1 MTHLRRELERL
12 ESRDTPATFVWSG
25 AGGND
30 SWLNDA
36 NWVGNAHPTG
46 ALAALDDLVFPAN
59 AARFTSNNDLTNAA
73 FRSITIA
80 SGASYT
86 LSGNGLALGS
96 GSVAGSG
103 NITVN
108 AGATAVLVLNLQFS
122 APATSDQFFSVAAG
136 STLTVNGV
144 MSGTGG
150 ARLVK
155 SGTGTLVLTADN
167 SPFHGIITLGA
178 NAGVLRMQGS
188 PNALGSTAGDTF
200 VGANSQ
206 LQIDLPNS
214 TVLEAIH
221 INGNGI
227 SNDGALLNVAGN
239 NTLNNTLFLDSNS
252 TIGVGSGKLVQNGL
266 LVAASTFG
274 LTKVGAGTLQL
285 NQTETLNGP
294 TTLAAGTLVVN
305 GNTTNSPITMTGG
318 TLAGTGTVGS
328 ITATGGT
335 IRPGLFAAPFS
346 FQSQSVSMNGATYSP
361 TFVNNSSGD
370 VSDLLNVTG
379 TVNLTGATL
388 TLNTTGFTP
397 SRRFSL
403 LLIEND
409 QADPVVGTFNGLAEG
424 ATVDVAGV
432 PYRITYR
439 GNTGN
444 DVMLVPQTP
453 VPATDPFAVSG
464 LKNGL
469 AVVYPP
475 AQSGTYQAA
484 AGASFSPF
492 GTIAATVRVATA
504 DVNGDQIK
512 DTILVTGPGV
522 PIRVAVVNGVDSTT
536 LIAPF
541 DPFGGNFTGGG
552 FVAAADL
559 DGDNRAEFVVT
570 PDQGGG
576 PRATIFSLP
585 ASGTLQTKANFFGID
600 DESFRGGA
608 RPALG
613 DINHDGTP
621 DLLIAA
627 GFGGGPR
634 IALFRG
640 DTLFTT
646 RTKIVG
652 DFFAFPED
660 AKTLRNGVF
669 AALGDINGDG
679 YADLVFGGGPG
690 GGPRVHILSG
700 QLLTTGSP
708 NLFTQPI
715 ANFFVAG
722 NDKDRGGVRLAVTDA
737 DDDAK
742 ADLVVGSGA
751 GSPARVRVY
760 RGVNFSGTGEPATF
774 QDLTPFGTG
783 TLADGVFVG

>member
-12 ESRDTPATFVWSG
+12 ESRDTPATFTWSG

-46 ALAALDDLVFPAN
+46 AVAALDDLVFPAN
-59 AARFTSNNDLTNAA
+59 ATRFTSNNDLTNAA
-73 FRSITIA
+73 FGSITVA

-86 LSGNGLALGS
+86 FSGNSLALGS
-96 GSVAGSG
+96 ASVAGSG

-108 AGATAVLVLNLQFS
+108 AGAAAVVGLNLQFA
-122 APATSDQFFSVAAG
+122 APSLSNQFFNIGAG

-144 MSGTGG
+144 MSSTGG
-150 ARLVK
+150 GRLVK

-167 SPFHGIITLGA
+167 SAFHGIITA
-178 NAGVLRMQGS
+178 NAGVLRMQGN
-188 PNALGSTAGDTF
+188 PNTLGSTAGDTF
-200 VGANSQ
+200 VEANAQ
-206 LQIDLPNS
+206 LQIDSLTAA
-214 TVLEAIH
+214 TVEVLH

-239 NTLNNTLFLDSNS
+239 NTLNNTLFLHSTSTVGVANGSLTLAGALTSLVNS
-252 TIGVGSGKLVQNGL
+252 
-266 LVAASTFG
+266 G
-274 LTKVGAGTLQL
+274 LTKVGPGTLQL
-285 NQTETLNGP
+285 NPVATLFGP
-294 TTLAAGTLVVN
+294 TTVAAGTLVVN
-305 GNTTNSPITMTGG
+305 GNIANSPLTITGG

-328 ITATGGT
+328 LTATGGT
-335 IRPGLFAAPFS
+335 IRPGLLAAPFS
-346 FQSQSVSMNGATYSP
+346 FQSQSVSMNGATYTA

-388 TLNTTGFTP
+388 SLNTTGFTP

-403 LLIEND
+403 LLIAND
-409 QADPVVGTFNGLAEG
+409 QADAVVGTFNGLAEG

-469 AVVYPP
+469 AVVYPA
-475 AQSGTYQAA
+475 AQAGTYQAS

-492 GTIAATVRVATA
+492 GVIAATVRVATA

-600 DESFRGGA
+600 DEAFRGGA

-613 DINHDGTP
+613 DIDHDGTP

-646 RTKIVG
+646 RTKLVS

-690 GGPRVHILSG
+690 GGPRVYILSG
-700 QLLTTGSP
+700 QLLTAGSP
-708 NLFTQPI
+708 NLFTQPV

-742 ADLVVGSGA
+742 ADLVVGSGE

-760 RGVNFSGTGEPATF
+760 RGVNFNGTGEPATF

-783 TLADGVFVG
+783 NLADGVFVG